1 MTDRLVSLSLACGV
15 AVAGLAA
22 SSCGYALAGRGN
34 ALPADVTI
42 IGVPY
47 FANQSIEPEIERV
60 IGDAVRAEFQSKGKY
75 RVQPEAS
82 GVDGLLTGTVIAV
95 ELRATAYTPER
106 LPSAFALI
114 VTANVEFKNMRD
126 NENVLWS
133 NPSFRVSEEYQVTS
147 DNNLTDVT
155 AFFTQ
160 NPNAKER
167 LAKRFARDVVTA
179 IFEAF

>member
-1 MTDRLVSLSLACGV
+1 VV
-15 AVAGLAA
+15 
-22 SSCGYALAGRGN
+22 
-34 ALPADVTI
+34 
-42 IGVPY
+42 
-47 FANQSIEPEIERV
+47 
-60 IGDAVRAEFQSKGKY
+60 
-75 RVQPEAS
+75 
-82 GVDGLLTGTVIAV
+82 AV

-133 NPSFRVSEEYQVTS
+133 DPSFRVSEEYQVTS

>member
-1 MTDRLVSLSLACGV
+1 LALGVCLVLTAFGSL
-15 AVAGLAA
+15 
-22 SSCGYALAGRGN
+22 SCGYALAGRGN
-34 ALPADVTI
+34 ALPAEITI

-47 FANQSIEPEIERV
+47 FTNVSSEPEIERV

-75 RVQPEAS
+75 RVQPDEG
-82 GVDGLLTGTVIAV
+82 GVDGLLTGTVTQV
-95 ELRATAYTPER
+95 ELRPTAYTPER
-106 LPSAFALI
+106 LPSAFALV
-114 VTANVEFKNMRD
+114 VTASVEFKNMRD

-133 NPSFRVSEEYQVTS
+133 NPSFRVADEYQVTT
-147 DNNLTDVT
+147 DNTLTDVT

>member
-1 MTDRLVSLSLACGV
+1 VKITLPLISCMAFAVLVS
-15 AVAGLAA
+15 

-34 ALPADVTI
+34 ALPADIVI
-42 IGVPY
+42 IGVPN
-47 FANQSIEPEIERV
+47 FVNHSSEPEIEQV
-60 IGDAVRAEFQSKGKY
+60 LGNAVRAEFQSKGKY
-75 RVQPEAS
+75 RVTPDES
-82 GVDGLLTGTVIAV
+82 GVDGLLTATVTQV
-95 ELRATAYTPER
+95 ELRPTAYTPER
-106 LPSAFALI
+106 LPSAFALV

-126 NENVLWS
+126 SESVLWS
-133 NPSFRVSEEYQVTS
+133 NPSFRVADEYQVTT

>member
-1 MTDRLVSLSLACGV
+1 MVCCLAVSA
-15 AVAGLAA
+15 AVS

-34 ALPADVTI
+34 ALPADIVI

-47 FANQSIEPEIERV
+47 FANQSVEPEIERV
-60 IGDAVRAEFQSKGKY
+60 IGDQVRAEFQSKGKY
-75 RVQPEAS
+75 RVQPDDG
-82 GVDGLLTGTVIAV
+82 GVDGLLTGAVTSV

-106 LPSAFALI
+106 LPSAFAII

-126 NENVLWS
+126 NESVIWS
-133 NPSFRVSEEYQVTS
+133 NPSFRVSDEYQVTT
-147 DNNLTDVT
+147 DNTLTDVT

>member
-1 MTDRLVSLSLACGV
+1 MRC
-15 AVAGLAA
+15 
-22 SSCGYALAGRGN
+22 
-34 ALPADVTI
+34 LPDVTI

-47 FANQSIEPEIERV
+47 FANESIEPEIERV

-75 RVQPEAS
+75 RVQPDGA

-133 NPSFRVSEEYQVTS
+133 NPSFRVSEEYQVT
-147 DNNLTDVT
+147 
-155 AFFTQ
+155 Q
-160 NPNAKER
+160 
-167 LAKRFARDVVTA
+167 
-179 IFEAF
+179 

>member
-1 MTDRLVSLSLACGV
+1 MNYRRRAPLVV
-15 AVAGLAA
+15 AIALLTAAA

-34 ALPADVTI
+34 ALPADIVI
-42 IGVPY
+42 IGVPD
-47 FANQSIEPEIERV
+47 FINHSSEPDMEQV
-60 IGDAVRAEFQSKGKY
+60 LVNAVRAEFQSKGKY
-75 RVQPEAS
+75 RVQPDSS
-82 GVDGLLTGTVIAV
+82 GVDGLMTGTVTSV

-106 LPSAFALI
+106 LPSAFALV

-126 NENVLWS
+126 NEAVLWS
-133 NPSFRVSEEYQVTS
+133 NPSFRVADEYQVTS

>member
-1 MTDRLVSLSLACGV
+1 MTNRSRFLSALLILTI
-15 AVAGLAA
+15 AVGGS

-34 ALPADVTI
+34 ALPADITI

-47 FANQSIEPEIERV
+47 FINQSTEPDIERV
-60 IGDAVRAEFQSKGKY
+60 LGDAVRAEFQSKGKY
-75 RVQPEAS
+75 RVQPEEAAS
-82 GVDGLLTGTVIAV
+82 DGLLTGTVIQV
-95 ELRATAYTPER
+95 ELRPTAYTPER

-126 NENVLWS
+126 SGSVLWS
-133 NPSFRVSEEYQVTS
+133 NPSFRVADEYQVTTDS
-147 DNNLTDVT
+147 NLTDVT

>member
-1 MTDRLVSLSLACGV
+1 MTNRILSFVFASSVALASV
-15 AVAGLAA
+15 AM

-34 ALPADVTI
+34 ALPADITI

-47 FANQSIEPEIERV
+47 FVNQSSEPEMERV
-60 IGDAVRAEFQSKGKY
+60 LGDAVRAEFQSKGKY
-75 RVQPEAS
+75 RVQPDET
-82 GVDGLLTGTVIAV
+82 GVDGLLTGTVTQV
-95 ELRATAYTPER
+95 ELRPTAYTPER
-106 LPSAFALI
+106 LPSAFALV

-126 NENVLWS
+126 NEAVLWS
-133 NPSFRVSEEYQVTS
+133 NPSFRVMDEYQVTS